1 MEKFES
7 FSIQNYKILHL
18 IGTGSF
24 GKVFKAFD
32 NETQNVVALKVL
44 SKNGRSTKELSAL
57 KQEANIQQNLR
68 HPNIIQLFSSFETDK
83 ELVFVCEYAV
93 SDLHKLLAKV
103 GSLGEQR
110 TQKLSYDLISALYY
124 LHSHRILHRD
134 LKPPNILLDK
144 NYKAKVCDFG
154 LARNMTI
161 GTQILTSIKGTPL
174 YMAPELLDGRG
185 YGHEADLWSLGC
197 IIYEMLAGE
206 SPFNTRSILH
216 LMQLIRYG
224 NIKWP
229 SFLSSTCISFLKG
242 LLDNNPTKRMSWDE
256 ILDHKFVKGNILI
269 LTTDKSI
276 SDSPFTR
283 PKNAAKTDPLPS
295 VNQQRRIEVQQIE
308 DIASSRDS
316 IKVNLNLQ
324 SDMDE
329 TDNETEL
336 NILKQEP
343 IAIGQIPFQHDFN
356 QFQMDL
362 QPKIQPLAENAN
374 MVMHRFMDNVD
385 PELQQF
391 LMMPLVTTATNSMK
405 TVQKSEIR
413 RSIKIQSDH
422 VSTDVSSIPVETEE
436 WLQFIFKSMQEIL
449 DGDLD
454 IYKQENMMTM
464 IVGLLRDSKYS
475 PQLIEHAVQIISLPY
490 AIDMP
495 QSMIEEIDRM
505 YLQLKLVPNLVYA
518 SKLLCSKN
526 STGEFNEQ
534 EMKTLAGIYDVVVFL
549 VYASETFL
557 QLLCDAMALL
567 NLDHLFRNFI
577 INGLEKETKEAV
589 RLTGSILALI
599 CAILQELP
607 ENAKLI
613 EKIIFHDDVDLCK
626 LLRHKNDKIRL
637 RVCIM
642 LRLLGRFCCYAL
654 QSYWNV
660 EISNVI
666 QKELINDENNDV
678 KNAANNILEEFK
690 CFGWFKK

>member
-1 MEKFES
+1 M
-7 FSIQNYKILHL
+7 
-18 IGTGSF
+18 
-24 GKVFKAFD
+24 
-32 NETQNVVALKVL
+32 
-44 SKNGRSTKELSAL
+44 KELSAL

-68 HPNIIQLFSSFETDK
+68 HPNIIQLFTSFETDK

-154 LARNMTI
+154 LARNMTL

-174 YMAPELLDGRG
+174 YMVSFTLLFHQKINNINILKAPELLEGRG

-224 NIKWP
+224 NVKWP
-229 SFLSSTCISFLKG
+229 SFLSNTCIAFLKG
-242 LLDNNPTKRMSWDE
+242 LLVNSPTKRMSWNE

-269 LTTDKSI
+269 LSSDKSI

-283 PKNAAKTDPLPS
+283 PRVIGEEI
-295 VNQQRRIEVQQIE
+295 VNKRVAQFKRMDLNE
-308 DIASSRDS
+308 DVMSSRDS
-316 IKVNLNLQ
+316 IKVNHNLQ

-329 TDNETEL
+329 TDNEDLSMLKNESDEIQTSNEGAKSL
-336 NILKQEP
+336 IHPLPFRNNFHQLPQFEAPRVHNI
-343 IAIGQIPFQHDFN
+343 AN
-356 QFQMDL
+356 
-362 QPKIQPLAENAN
+362 IQPLAENSN

-391 LMMPLVTTATNSMK
+391 LMSPPMMMPVMNQPQVS
-405 TVQKSEIR
+405 VQKVSKSEVPQVKK
-413 RSIKIQSDH
+413 SQKTL
-422 VSTDVSSIPVETEE
+422 STDVSSVPIETEE

-449 DGDLD
+449 DGDLE

-464 IVGLLRDSKYS
+464 IVGLLRDPKFNSK
-475 PQLIEHAVQIISLPY
+475 LIDHVVQIITLPY

-495 QSMIEEIDRM
+495 KSLIDEIDKM

-518 SKLLCSKN
+518 SKLLCQRKITSHVSK
-526 STGEFNEQ
+526 
-534 EMKTLAGIYDVVVFL
+534 
-549 VYASETFL
+549 
-557 QLLCDAMALL
+557 
-567 NLDHLFRNFI
+567 
-577 INGLEKETKEAV
+577 
-589 RLTGSILALI
+589 
-599 CAILQELP
+599 
-607 ENAKLI
+607 
-613 EKIIFHDDVDLCK
+613 
-626 LLRHKNDKIRL
+626 
-637 RVCIM
+637 
-642 LRLLGRFCCYAL
+642 
-654 QSYWNV
+654 
-660 EISNVI
+660 
-666 QKELINDENNDV
+666 
-678 KNAANNILEEFK
+678 
-690 CFGWFKK
+690 